1 MRVPTLI
8 FLIVLFSSS
17 ACCIG
22 EEIDFNRDI
31 RPLLSDRCFVCHGP
45 DEANREADLRLDLAE
60 AALGESQS
68 GNAERVVTPGD
79 IEQSEL
85 WLRITSD
92 DEDLLM
98 PPPDS
103 NLKLTTAERDLL
115 KAWIQGGAKYDQH
128 WSFAPIVKADIP
140 VPDAGAID
148 YFIQK
153 KLAERAWQLAPVAP
167 REQLLRRLTFD
178 LTGLPPTEQD
188 RREFAEGDLD
198 TAIEQTVDRLL
209 GSPRYGE
216 RMASVWLDVARYSDT
231 YGYQVDRDRFVWPW
245 RDWVIRAFNDN
256 LPYDQFVTQ
265 QLAGDLL
272 PQPTE
277 DQVLAT
283 TFNRLHPQKVEGGSV
298 PEEFRIEY
306 VADRTQTFATSM
318 LGLTLECARCHDHK
332 YDPLTQKEYY
342 QLTAFFDK
350 IDEAGLYSYFTPSI
364 PTPTLML
371 DVESKREE
379 LQKAAQEVSEAESK
393 LAEQKRNV
401 SLPKDFAVTVP
412 QPVESLDFEDY
423 KPGGRNRLVD
433 GPSGKAVTL
442 SGDDAVKLKQGNFR
456 RYDPFSVSLL
466 LKVPKSYERAV
477 VFHRSRAWTDAGS
490 RGYQMLLED
499 GRLSFSLIHFWP
511 GNAIRVRSEETYP
524 VGQWHRIAVTYDGS
538 SRAAGVQ
545 LFVDGERIP
554 VEIVR
559 DNLYKQIAGGGNDH
573 ISIGERFRDVGLRDG
588 VVDEFQVFDREL
600 TPAEV
605 AVVHQPDSAKSL
617 SPDELLE
624 VAAAHDS
631 EVVAQRERLRDA
643 RKRSAELGES
653 FQEIMVMREM
663 AQQRKTY
670 LLGRGAYDNRLEEVS
685 AETPAALPSM
695 PSELPRNR
703 LGLARWL
710 TSGEHP
716 LTARVAVNRI
726 WQMLFGEG
734 LVRTPEDFGSQG
746 QLPTHPKL
754 LDWLASDFMEHGW
767 DVKRLIRQIVMSK
780 TYLQTSVASAEKMEQ
795 DPENRLYGRAP
806 SYRLPAEM
814 LRDQALAVSGLM
826 VEKMGGPPV
835 KPYDLEV
842 SFKPMKP
849 DDGEGLYR
857 RSVYTF
863 WKRTGPAPA
872 MMALDAAKRDV
883 CRVQRSRTSS
893 PLQTLVLMNGPQFVE
908 AARWLATRAIE
919 TSDGTDGRLAWMFG
933 ELTGRHPTDE
943 ELAVLTQLYQQ
954 QLELFD
960 DETAKS
966 YLAVGKKPTA
976 ELTRELAALSAVAN
990 ALFGL
995 DESMMKR

>member
-140 VPDAGAID
+140 VPDAEAID

-188 RREFAEGDLD
+188 RREFADGDLD

-379 LQKAAQEVSEAESK
+379 LQKAAQEVSHAESK

-401 SLPKDFAVTVP
+401 SLPKDFTVPVP

-511 GNAIRVRSEETYP
+511 GNAIRVRSEEIYP

-554 VEIVR
+554 VGIVR

-588 VVDEFQVFDREL
+588 VVDEFQIFDREL

-605 AVVHQPDSAKSL
+605 AVVHQPNSAKSL

-631 EVVAQRERLRDA
+631 EVVSQRERLRDA

-685 AETPAALPSM
+685 AGTPAALPSM

-703 LGLARWL
+703 LGLASWL

-754 LDWLASDFMEHGW
+754 LDWLARDFMEHGW

-976 ELTRELAALSAVAN
+976 GLTRELAALSAVAN